1 MKNIRFNMLLGICIF
16 FLSVLLG
23 ACGGGGSP
31 VMDEIDDGKQDGQG
45 QKIVPP
51 VADLMAEK
59 TERAG
64 LIQSELFLWKSLIY
78 WREINL
84 RTSRRKIYVLL
95 QKKLVHY

>member
-45 QKIVPP
+45 QNSTSGCRSYGG
-51 VADLMAEK
+51 ENG
-59 TERAG
+59 E
-64 LIQSELFLWKSLIY
+64 SE
-78 WREINL
+78 
-84 RTSRRKIYVLL
+84 
-95 QKKLVHY
+95 

>member
-45 QKIVPP
+45 QK
-51 VADLMAEK
+51 
-59 TERAG
+59 
-64 LIQSELFLWKSLIY
+64 
-78 WREINL
+78 
-84 RTSRRKIYVLL
+84 
-95 QKKLVHY
+95 